1 MVVRLFLFVIGFALG
16 VAATLGYGIFVATEP
31 VPAPQPVATHA
42 PMTVS
47 LDESFLTAIVQRNA
61 AETVAAPGVD
71 VPRTQMRVEIVGQNI
86 VVHAAVKVLD
96 QPTDGTVT
104 LRPVLDAGKLRI
116 EVVNTNLGAIQ
127 LPGLDQVIAQ
137 QINDRLRSLLHDLPV
152 TVTGVTVDPVRGLT
166 VTCQVDLQQLASG
179 ALSAR

>member
-1 MVVRLFLFVIGFALG
+1 MVVRLFLLVFGFVLG
-16 VAATLGYGIFVATEP
+16 VAATLGYGMFVATDP

-47 LDESFLTAIVQRNA
+47 LDESFLTAIVARNA

-116 EVVNTNLGAIQ
+116 EVVNTNLGTIK
-127 LPGLDQVIAQ
+127 LPALDQVIAQ
-137 QINDRLRSLLHDLPV
+137 QINDRLRSLLQDLPV

-166 VTCQVDLQQLASG
+166 VTCQVDLQRLESG

>member
-179 ALSAR
+179 ALSTR